1 MDLKE
6 TLANTVLKIIHNNKS
21 LHLRSNHNLKNMKTS
36 KKLIIFSLLLIVA
49 ITNYFRIVG
58 ADEIRGVGFIS
69 IFAIGA
75 ISGLLFREIVVAV
88 KNK

>member
-1 MDLKE
+1 
-6 TLANTVLKIIHNNKS
+6 
-21 LHLRSNHNLKNMKTS
+21 MKTS
-36 KKLIIFSLLLIVA
+36 KKLIIFSLLLIMA

-58 ADEIRGVGFIS
+58 SDEIRAVEFIA

-75 ISGLLFREIVVAV
+75 LSALLFREIVVAI

>member
-1 MDLKE
+1 M
-6 TLANTVLKIIHNNKS
+6 
-21 LHLRSNHNLKNMKTS
+21 
-36 KKLIIFSLLLIVA
+36 A

-58 ADEIRGVGFIS
+58 SDEIRAVEFIA

-75 ISGLLFREIVVAV
+75 LSALLFREIVVAI